1 MLNTVF
7 WLKKYLLQPKLCEP
21 EKKKNDLRT
30 IQESGVNIASHKL
43 FLSEERRNLESI
55 KAF

>member
-1 MLNTVF
+1 M
-7 WLKKYLLQPKLCEP
+7 KYLLQPKLCEP
-21 EKKKNDLRT
+21 EKKNDLRT
-30 IQESGVNIASHKL
+30 IQESGVNIASHKF